1 MNAKTIIEKVCLML
15 LAILVPALTLPGLA
29 NAQDAGAVSREYL
42 TLDWTEGRAF
52 SPAVATEGGKTVW
65 LAGVTATEDADGNSI
80 MGDFEAQT
88 HEIFRVIEER
98 LATFGGTLAD
108 IGDNDGLHRWYA
120 LWRSVH
126 RHTSDEVRTRT
137 LSVERVDYRCGLR
150 ASGHAAGGQGD
161 RGCRPQLGLTPLQY
175 ERDRSRLKT
184 ARPRIKF
191 VLNGFDELK

>member
-1 MNAKTIIEKVCLML
+1 MNAKIIVEKVCLML
-15 LAILVPALTLPGLA
+15 LAILVPALSLPGSA
-29 NAQDAGAVSREYL
+29 NAQDAGAISREYL

-108 IGDNDGLHRWYA
+108 IVTMTVYIGDTRYGDPFIDIRATKFEPGHYPSSA
-120 LWRSVH
+120 LITV
-126 RHTSDEVRTRT
+126 V
-137 LSVERVDYRCGLR
+137 GF
-150 ASGHAAGGQGD
+150 
-161 RGCRPQLGLTPLQY
+161 
-175 ERDRSRLKT
+175 
-184 ARPRIKF
+184 ARPGMLLEVKATA
-191 VLNGFDELK
+191 VVGGS

>member
-1 MNAKTIIEKVCLML
+1 MNAKTIVEKVCLML
-15 LAILVPALTLPGLA
+15 LAILVPTLTLPGLA

-108 IGDNDGLHRWYA
+108 IVTMTVYIGDTRYGDPFIDIRATKFEPGHYPSSA
-120 LWRSVH
+120 LITV
-126 RHTSDEVRTRT
+126 V
-137 LSVERVDYRCGLR
+137 GF
-150 ASGHAAGGQGD
+150 
-161 RGCRPQLGLTPLQY
+161 
-175 ERDRSRLKT
+175 
-184 ARPRIKF
+184 ARPGMLLEVKATA
-191 VLNGFDELK
+191 VVGGS

>member
-15 LAILVPALTLPGLA
+15 LAILVPTLTLPGSA

-108 IGDNDGLHRWYA
+108 IVTMTVYIGDTRYGDPFIDIRATKFEPGHYPSSA
-120 LWRSVH
+120 LITV
-126 RHTSDEVRTRT
+126 V
-137 LSVERVDYRCGLR
+137 GF
-150 ASGHAAGGQGD
+150 
-161 RGCRPQLGLTPLQY
+161 
-175 ERDRSRLKT
+175 
-184 ARPRIKF
+184 ARPGMLLEVKATA
-191 VLNGFDELK
+191 VVGGS

>member
-1 MNAKTIIEKVCLML
+1 MNAKTIVEKVCLML
-15 LAILVPALTLPGLA
+15 LAILVPTLTLPGSA

-108 IGDNDGLHRWYA
+108 IVTMTVYIGDTRYGDPFIDIRATKFEPGHYPSSA
-120 LWRSVH
+120 LITV
-126 RHTSDEVRTRT
+126 V
-137 LSVERVDYRCGLR
+137 GF
-150 ASGHAAGGQGD
+150 
-161 RGCRPQLGLTPLQY
+161 
-175 ERDRSRLKT
+175 
-184 ARPRIKF
+184 ARPGMLLEVKATA
-191 VLNGFDELK
+191 VVGGS